1 MRTLLRRKPWIANA
15 ALLAGSL
22 AIALGGAEL
31 VLRVLYEGEHEIH
44 PRGLYSADPVVGYV
58 PTPGFAGTFVRGEY
72 EHGVTIGKSGLR
84 GGDSRPRRP
93 ETYRIVC
100 LGDSFT
106 WGLGVADDEAY
117 PHRLEQRL
125 LGHFPGVDVQVLNAG
140 VPGYGTADELRYF
153 ESRVD
158 ELDPD
163 LVVVQF
169 LAENDFNDN
178 RQPALGRVDVRDG
191 WLHSAEP
198 PRPQPQRTIEWLKR
212 HSVLVRAVSERAGYF
227 AARLGLA
234 TATDGDRFS
243 EADAARAS
251 HLLGRLAALARA
263 RGAEALF
270 VFATSQTPVVAEK
283 EVEVAAARV
292 VEDAARAAGAGFLE
306 LTPALRRRDDR
317 YDLYYPLDGHWTAEG
332 HAAAAEEIG
341 AYIVREHGNAIAA
354 WAAEVGG

>member
-1 MRTLLRRKPWIANA
+1 M

-22 AIALGGAEL
+22 ALALGGAEL

-58 PTPGFAGTFVRGEY
+58 PTPGFAGTFVRDEY

-84 GGDSRPRRP
+84 GEDSRPRRP
-93 ETYRIVC
+93 KTYRIVC

-117 PHRLEQRL
+117 PHLLEQRL
-125 LGHFPGVDVQVLNAG
+125 LRHFPGVDVQVLNAG

-158 ELDPD
+158 EMDPD

-178 RQPALGRVDVRDG
+178 RQPALGRVDLRDG

-198 PRPQPQRTIEWLKR
+198 PRPQPQRAIEWLKR
-212 HSVLVRAVSERAGYF
+212 HSVLVRAVSERAGYL
-227 AARLGLA
+227 AARFGLA

-243 EADAARAS
+243 E
-251 HLLGRLAALARA
+251 
-263 RGAEALF
+263 F
-270 VFATSQTPVVAEK
+270 
-283 EVEVAAARV
+283 
-292 VEDAARAAGAGFLE
+292 AAGAGATQYSTLAQI
-306 LTPALRRRDDR
+306 TRRD
-317 YDLYYPLDGHWTAEG
+317 T
-332 HAAAAEEIG
+332 
-341 AYIVREHGNAIAA
+341 
-354 WAAEVGG
+354 